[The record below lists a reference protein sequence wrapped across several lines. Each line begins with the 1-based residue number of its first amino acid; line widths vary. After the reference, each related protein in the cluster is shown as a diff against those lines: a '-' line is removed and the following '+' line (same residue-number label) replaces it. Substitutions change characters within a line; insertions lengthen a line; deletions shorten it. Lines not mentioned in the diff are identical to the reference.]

1 MQKTETRQAETHY
14 KEPKTVQGL
23 LLSALDME
31 DEIAH
36 SVYRDYLDREN
47 WPADLKDDI
56 FEEIQKYLTTLLE
69 PVIILI
75 MGLIVGITIIAILTP
90 LFELSGIFY
99 NIIILNDLTCQGI
112 KIGIIRKII
121 AMRSTHIRVIK

>member
-1 MQKTETRQAETHY
+1 MQKTETIKAETHR

-56 FEEIQKYLTTLLE
+56 FEEIQKYLTTLLDDTE
-69 PVIILI
+69 QHRN
-75 MGLIVGITIIAILTP
+75 IVRNLQSKLGQ
-90 LFELSGIFY
+90 
-99 NIIILNDLTCQGI
+99 NDG
-112 KIGIIRKII
+112 
-121 AMRSTHIRVIK
+121 

>member
-1 MQKTETRQAETHY
+1 MQKTKTRKTETHH

-47 WPADLKDDI
+47 WPTGLKDDI
-56 FEEIQKYLTTLLE
+56 FEEIQKYLTTLLDDTE
-69 PVIILI
+69 RHRNMVRKLQSKL
-75 MGLIVGITIIAILTP
+75 GQ
-90 LFELSGIFY
+90 
-99 NIIILNDLTCQGI
+99 NDG
-112 KIGIIRKII
+112 
-121 AMRSTHIRVIK
+121 

>member
-1 MQKTETRQAETHY
+1 MQKTETRQAETHH

-47 WPADLKDDI
+47 WPVDLKDDV
-56 FEEIQKYLTTLLE
+56 FEEIQKYLTTLLDDTE
-69 PVIILI
+69 RHRNMVRKLQSKL
-75 MGLIVGITIIAILTP
+75 GQ
-90 LFELSGIFY
+90 
-99 NIIILNDLTCQGI
+99 NDG
-112 KIGIIRKII
+112 
-121 AMRSTHIRVIK
+121 

>member
-1 MQKTETRQAETHY
+1 MQKIETRKAGNHH

-47 WPADLKDDI
+47 WPADLKDDV
-56 FEEIQKYLTTLLE
+56 FEEIQKYLTTLLDDTE
-69 PVIILI
+69 RHRNMVKNLQSKL
-75 MGLIVGITIIAILTP
+75 GQ
-90 LFELSGIFY
+90 
-99 NIIILNDLTCQGI
+99 NDG
-112 KIGIIRKII
+112 
-121 AMRSTHIRVIK
+121 

>member
-1 MQKTETRQAETHY
+1 MQKTEARKSETGH

-36 SVYRDYLDREN
+36 SVYRDFMEREN

-56 FEEIQKYLTTLLE
+56 FEEIHKYLTTLLNE
-69 PVIILI
+69 
-75 MGLIVGITIIAILTP
+75 T
-90 LFELSGIFY
+90 ERHR
-99 NIIILNDLTCQGI
+99 NIIRQLQSKLGQNDG
-112 KIGIIRKII
+112 
-121 AMRSTHIRVIK
+121 

>member
-1 MQKTETRQAETHY
+1 MQKTETRQAETHH

-36 SVYRDYLDREN
+36 SVYQDYLGRES

-56 FEEIQKYLTTLLE
+56 FEEIQKYLTTLLDDTE
-69 PVIILI
+69 RHRTMVRNLQSKL
-75 MGLIVGITIIAILTP
+75 GQ
-90 LFELSGIFY
+90 
-99 NIIILNDLTCQGI
+99 NDG
-112 KIGIIRKII
+112 
-121 AMRSTHIRVIK
+121 